1 MLYTCTSDM
10 KDCFLGSLGS
20 LGFSFSDPAQNTSL
34 FYRLPSHWR
43 VASSFVGFS
52 PSHKIF
58 GHLGQHRFERN
69 RSVGY
74 FRFPSVGRSL
84 NTNFS
89 PGLGLATISLLALR
103 RPIITFLLLGS
114 PLLAVCAV
122 PCYCSPSAGAAAA
135 GVTVDR
141 SCRPDQFG
149 QPLPGVLRLG
159 SPVSPKTYRNLGIVF
174 LSLSIS

>member
-34 FYRLPSHWR
+34 LYRIPSHWR

-89 PGLGLATISLLALR
+89 PGLGLATISLLALVPTSNHHVPAVGVAVACGLR
-103 RPIITFLLLGS
+103 RSLLLFPVG
-114 PLLAVCAV
+114 
-122 PCYCSPSAGAAAA
+122 
-135 GVTVDR
+135 R
-141 SCRPDQFG
+141 SSRCWSHCRPE
-149 QPLPGVLRLG
+149 LPSG
-159 SPVSPKTYRNLGIVF
+159 SVRAAIARRSSSWKSRFSQNL
-174 LSLSIS
+174 